1 MAETKSGR
9 RRPDPGRSTPETDAP
24 NAAESGPGAL
34 RARYPNLGTEGVA
47 VSSDARADVSFQT
60 SRMEGWL
67 VAGALLLASCLAM
80 GIYLVVLHH

>member
-1 MAETKSGR
+1 
-9 RRPDPGRSTPETDAP
+9 
-24 NAAESGPGAL
+24 
-34 RARYPNLGTEGVA
+34 VA

>member
-1 MAETKSGR
+1 MAETRSGR
-9 RRPDPGRSTPETDAP
+9 RRPDPSRSTPETNAP
-24 NAAESGPGAL
+24 SAAESGPAAL

-47 VSSDARADVSFQT
+47 VSSDSRADVTFST